1 MFILETLNPIL
12 VVKKILNLI
21 VIIFAIQGVFA
32 QDDPY
37 EIDSFPFIDYKANQ
51 ITIFG
56 GQDSYQSLFEK
67 LTQIGLKGE
76 GKVSIVHMGDSHL
89 QADYFSGHFRKHL
102 QTFFLGAMGGRGFIF
117 PYKVAGTNN
126 PLNYT
131 VSSKGIWVS
140 CKSVENKR
148 NCPLGLSGIAVMTSD
163 SNATITVS
171 ITDPLL
177 EGYDFDRLMIFHAF
191 GSDQFQPTV
200 STSTKVTNIQPF
212 PVKGYTL
219 FEFSENLQTV
229 TLKLNKMSFSQTG
242 FTLYGMNFDS
252 NDSGIIYHTIGVNGA
267 QIESYL
273 SCDFFVPH
281 LAALNPD
288 WVIVS
293 LGTNDSYTYAFDSLA
308 FTQKVDNLIGLIKEA
323 APKSAILFATPGD
336 HRMKKSKTNPNT
348 ELVAQIIKQKTKEH
362 QLSYW
367 DFYQVMGGK
376 GSVNAWHQ
384 EAMANYDY
392 LHLTQKG
399 YEFQSKL
406 LFTAFLKSYDKFLER
421 EVLKRSH

>member
-1 MFILETLNPIL
+1 MRHLFSRILLFFGFA
-12 VVKKILNLI
+12 LI
-21 VIIFAIQGVFA
+21 SIGSFC
-32 QDDPY
+32 QDDPH
-37 EIDSFPFIDYKANQ
+37 EIDSFPFIDYSANQ
-51 ITIFG
+51 LTLFG
-56 GQDSYQSLFEK
+56 GQESYQVLFEK

-76 GKVSIVHMGDSHL
+76 GKVSIVHLGDSHL
-89 QADYFSGHFRKHL
+89 QADFFSGYFRKQL

-131 VSSKGIWVS
+131 VSSKGHWES
-140 CKSVENKR
+140 CRSVERKK

-163 SNATITVS
+163 SNASITIS

-177 EGYDFDRLMIFHAF
+177 EGYDFDRLMVFHAF
-191 GSDQFQPTV
+191 GDDKFQPTV
-200 STSTKVTNIQPF
+200 STSTKVTHIQPF
-212 PVKGYTL
+212 PEKGYTL
-219 FEFSENLQTV
+219 FEFSENLQSV
-229 TLKLNKMSFSQTG
+229 TLKFKRQSPSQTG
-242 FTLYGMNFDS
+242 FTLFGMNFDS
-252 NDSGIIYHTIGVNGA
+252 NDSGIIYHTMGVNGA

-293 LGTNDSYTYAFDSLA
+293 LGTNDSYTYSFDSLA
-308 FTQKVDNLIGLIKEA
+308 FSKNVDNLIALIKEA
-323 APKSAILFATPGD
+323 APNAAVLFTTPGD
-336 HRMKKSKTNPNT
+336 HRMRKGPINQNT
-348 ELVAQIIKQKTKEH
+348 ILVAEIIKQKAKEH

-367 DFYQVMGGK
+367 DFNKIMGGK

-406 LFTAFLKSYDKFLER
+406 LFTAFLKSYDEFLAK
-421 EVLKRSH
+421 EVLKKGH

>member
-1 MFILETLNPIL
+1 MRQLFSRILLFSGFTLIS
-12 VVKKILNLI
+12 
-21 VIIFAIQGVFA
+21 FGSYCQE
-32 QDDPY
+32 DPY
-37 EIDSFPFIDYKANQ
+37 EIDSFPFIDYNANFL
-51 ITIFG
+51 TIFDG
-56 GQDSYQSLFEK
+56 HESYDPLFGK

-89 QADYFSGHFRKHL
+89 QADFFSGYFRKQL

-126 PLNYT
+126 PLNYA
-131 VSSKGIWVS
+131 VSSEGRWES
-140 CKSVENKR
+140 CRNVERKR
-148 NCPLGLSGIAVMTSD
+148 NCSLGLSGIAVITSD
-163 SNATITVS
+163 SNASIKVT

-177 EGYDFDRLMIFHAF
+177 EGYDFDRLMIFHTF
-191 GSDQFQPTV
+191 GDDQFEPVV
-200 STSTKVTNIQPF
+200 SSSEKVVNIQAF
-212 PVKGYTL
+212 PEKGYTL
-219 FEFSENLQTV
+219 FEFNENLQSV
-229 TLKLNKMSFSQTG
+229 TLMFKKTRATQIG

-281 LAALNPD
+281 MAALAPD

-308 FTQKVDNLIGLIKEA
+308 FSQKVDDLIGLIKEA
-323 APKSAILFATPGD
+323 APNSAVLFTTPGD
-336 HRMKKSKTNPNT
+336 HRMHKGKINPNAS
-348 ELVAQIIKQKTKEH
+348 LVSEIIKQSAKEH
-362 QLSYW
+362 RLSYW
-367 DFYQVMGGK
+367 DFNKVMGGK
-376 GSVNAWHQ
+376 GSVNYWHH
-384 EAMANYDY
+384 EAMASYDY

-406 LFTAFLKSYDKFLER
+406 LFTAFLKSYDDFLAKQ
-421 EVLKRSH
+421 VLK